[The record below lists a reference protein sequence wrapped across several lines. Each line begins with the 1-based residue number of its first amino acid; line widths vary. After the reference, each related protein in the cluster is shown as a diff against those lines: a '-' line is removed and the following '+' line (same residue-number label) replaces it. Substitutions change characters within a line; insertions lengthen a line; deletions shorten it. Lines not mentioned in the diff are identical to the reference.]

1 MSLQAGFC
9 SKNAGFRLLCIRER
23 EILLLISVLRNAF
36 SGQGL
41 DLMSVIASILASLLV
56 IFVMLPFHEFAHATV
71 AGWFGD
77 KTAKML
83 GRQTL
88 NPLKHIDYVGAL
100 LLLLFGFGWAKP
112 VPVNLDHRKN
122 PKGAMAVVAL
132 AGPLANLLA
141 GIVGGLLI
149 NLVLAIDPMALL
161 IFSGKSV
168 GILSYIVLFLYYFM
182 AINISLAVF
191 NLIPIP
197 PLDGSKIL
205 MAFLPNKIC
214 YQIQRNE
221 AMISMILMIAI
232 AFGAF
237 SGPLSVAQSWLTSG
251 ILNLTAL
258 PFSGSPFN
266 PNFSLL

>member
-1 MSLQAGFC
+1 M
-9 SKNAGFRLLCIRER
+9 LL
-23 EILLLISVLRNAF
+23 SVLSNAF

-88 NPLKHIDYVGAL
+88 NPLKHIDYVGAFL
-100 LLLLFGFGWAKP
+100 LLLVGFGWAKP
-112 VPVNLDHRKN
+112 VTVNLDHRKN

-149 NLVLAIDPMALL
+149 NLVLEIDPTAVLFLL
-161 IFSGKSV
+161 GGKSV

-237 SGPLSVAQSWLTSG
+237 SGPLSVAQRWLTSG

-266 PNFSLL
+266 PNFGL

>member
-1 MSLQAGFC
+1 M
-9 SKNAGFRLLCIRER
+9 LL
-23 EILLLISVLRNAF
+23 SVLRSAF
-36 SGQGL
+36 SGGGL
-41 DLMSVIASILASLLV
+41 DLVSVIVSILASLLV

-88 NPLKHIDYVGAL
+88 NPLKHIDYMGAL
-100 LLLLFGFGWAKP
+100 LLLLVGFGWAKP

-122 PKGAMAVVAL
+122 PKGAMAVVAA
-132 AGPLANLLA
+132 AGPISNLLA
-141 GIVGGLLI
+141 GVLGGLLL
-149 NLVLAIDPMALL
+149 NL
-161 IFSGKSV
+161 
-168 GILSYIVLFLYYFM
+168 ILSFDINSVAPLLGMSFNGINSILVLFLYYFM
-182 AINISLAVF
+182 FMNISLAVF

-221 AMISMILMIAI
+221 AMISMVLMIAI
-232 AFGAF
+232 AFGVF
-237 SGPLSVAQSWLTSG
+237 SGPLSTAQGYMTRW
-251 ILNLTAL
+251 ILQLTAL

-266 PNFSLL
+266 PNF

>member
-1 MSLQAGFC
+1 M
-9 SKNAGFRLLCIRER
+9 LL
-23 EILLLISVLRNAF
+23 SVLRGAF
-36 SGQGL
+36 SGQDL
-41 DLMSVIASILASLLV
+41 DLMTVIVSVLASLLV

-77 KTAKML
+77 RTAKML

-100 LLLLFGFGWAKP
+100 LLLLVGFGWAKP

-149 NLVLAIDPMALL
+149 NLVLTIDPMAIL
-161 IFSGKSV
+161 IFAEKSTE
-168 GILSYIVLFLYYFM
+168 IWSYVVLFLYYFM

-205 MAFLPNKIC
+205 MAFLPNRIC

-232 AFGAF
+232 FLGVF
-237 SGPLSVAQSWLTSG
+237 SGPLAVAQNWLTSG
-251 ILNLTAL
+251 ILNLTSL
-258 PFSGSPFN
+258 PFQGSPFN
-266 PNFSLL
+266 PNFSL

>member
-1 MSLQAGFC
+1 M
-9 SKNAGFRLLCIRER
+9 LL
-23 EILLLISVLRNAF
+23 SVLSNAF

-88 NPLKHIDYVGAL
+88 NPLKHIDYVGAFFL
-100 LLLLFGFGWAKP
+100 LLVGFGWAKP

-149 NLVLAIDPMALL
+149 NLVLEIDPTAVLFLL
-161 IFSGKSV
+161 GGKSV

-237 SGPLSVAQSWLTSG
+237 SGPLSVAQRWLTSG

-266 PNFSLL
+266 PNFGL

>member
-1 MSLQAGFC
+1 M
-9 SKNAGFRLLCIRER
+9 LL
-23 EILLLISVLRNAF
+23 SVLRGAF

-41 DLMSVIASILASLLV
+41 DLITVIVSVLASLLV
-56 IFVMLPFHEFAHATV
+56 IFVMLPLHECAHATV

-88 NPLKHIDYVGAL
+88 NPLKHIDYVGAFL
-100 LLLLFGFGWAKP
+100 LLLVGFGWAKP

-122 PKGAMAVVAL
+122 PKSAMAVVAA
-132 AGPLANLLA
+132 AGPISNLLA
-141 GIVGGLLI
+141 GIFGGLLLNLIISLDIGSIAPLIGMDFNGI
-149 NLVLAIDPMALL
+149 NSFLVM
-161 IFSGKSV
+161 
-168 GILSYIVLFLYYFM
+168 FLYYFM
-182 AINISLAVF
+182 TINISLAVF

-221 AMISMILMIAI
+221 AMISMVLMIAI
-232 AFGAF
+232 AFGVF
-237 SGPLSVAQSWLTSG
+237 SGPLSTAQSYMTKW
-251 ILNLTAL
+251 ILQLTAL
-258 PFSGSPFN
+258 PFTGSPFN
-266 PNFSLL
+266 PNFSF

>member
-1 MSLQAGFC
+1 M
-9 SKNAGFRLLCIRER
+9 LL
-23 EILLLISVLRNAF
+23 SVLRGAF

-41 DLMSVIASILASLLV
+41 DLMTVIASVLASLLV
-56 IFVMLPFHEFAHATV
+56 IFVMLPLHEFAHATV

-77 KTAKML
+77 RTAKML

-100 LLLLFGFGWAKP
+100 LLLLVGFGWAKP

-132 AGPLANLLA
+132 AGPLSNLLA
-141 GIVGGLLI
+141 GVVGGLLI
-149 NLVLAIDPMALL
+149 NLVLVINPMAVL
-161 IFSGKSV
+161 IFAGQST
-168 GILSYIVLFLYYFM
+168 GIWSYVVLFLYYFM
-182 AINISLAVF
+182 VINISLAVF

-205 MAFLPNKIC
+205 MAFLPNRIC

-232 AFGAF
+232 FLGVF
-237 SGPLSVAQSWLTSG
+237 SGPLTVARNWLTSG
-251 ILNLTAL
+251 ILDLTAL
-258 PFSGSPFN
+258 PFQGSPFN
-266 PNFSLL
+266 PNFSL

>member
-1 MSLQAGFC
+1 M
-9 SKNAGFRLLCIRER
+9 LL
-23 EILLLISVLRNAF
+23 SVLSNAF

-88 NPLKHIDYVGAL
+88 NPLKHIDYVGAFL
-100 LLLLFGFGWAKP
+100 LLLVGFGWAKP

-149 NLVLAIDPMALL
+149 NLVLEIDPTAVLFLL
-161 IFSGKSV
+161 GGKSV

-182 AINISLAVF
+182 DINISLAVF
-191 NLIPIP
+191 NLITIT

-237 SGPLSVAQSWLTSG
+237 SGPLSVAQRWLTSG

-266 PNFSLL
+266 PNFGL

>member
-1 MSLQAGFC
+1 M
-9 SKNAGFRLLCIRER
+9 LL
-23 EILLLISVLRNAF
+23 SVLRGAF

-41 DLMSVIASILASLLV
+41 DLMTVIASVLASLLV
-56 IFVMLPFHEFAHATV
+56 IFVMLPLHEFAHATV

-77 KTAKML
+77 RTAKML

-100 LLLLFGFGWAKP
+100 LLLLVGFGWAKP

-132 AGPLANLLA
+132 AGPLSNLLA
-141 GIVGGLLI
+141 GVVGGLLI
-149 NLVLAIDPMALL
+149 NLVLVINPMAVL
-161 IFSGKSV
+161 IFAGQST
-168 GILSYIVLFLYYFM
+168 GIWSYVVLFLYYFM

-205 MAFLPNKIC
+205 MAFLPNRIC

-232 AFGAF
+232 FLGVF
-237 SGPLSVAQSWLTSG
+237 SGPLTVAQNWLTSG

-258 PFSGSPFN
+258 PFQGSPFN
-266 PNFSLL
+266 PNFSL

>member
-1 MSLQAGFC
+1 M
-9 SKNAGFRLLCIRER
+9 LL
-23 EILLLISVLRNAF
+23 SVLRGAF

-41 DLMSVIASILASLLV
+41 DLMTVIASVLASLLV
-56 IFVMLPFHEFAHATV
+56 IFVMLPLHEFAHATV

-77 KTAKML
+77 RTAKML

-100 LLLLFGFGWAKP
+100 LLLLVGFGWAKP

-122 PKGAMAVVAL
+122 PKSAMAVVAL
-132 AGPLANLLA
+132 AGPLSNLLA
-141 GIVGGLLI
+141 GVVGGLLI
-149 NLVLAIDPMALL
+149 NLVLVINPMAVL
-161 IFSGKSV
+161 IFAGQST
-168 GILSYIVLFLYYFM
+168 GIWSYVVLFLYYFM
-182 AINISLAVF
+182 VINISLAVF

-205 MAFLPNKIC
+205 MAFLPNRIC

-232 AFGAF
+232 FLGVF
-237 SGPLSVAQSWLTSG
+237 SGPLTVVQNWLTSG
-251 ILNLTAL
+251 ILDFTAL
-258 PFSGSPFN
+258 PFQESPFN
-266 PNFSLL
+266 PNFSL

>member
-23 EILLLISVLRNAF
+23 EILLLLSVLRNAF

-83 GRQTL
+83 GRQSL

-149 NLVLAIDPMALL
+149 NLVLAIDPTAVLFLL
-161 IFSGKSV
+161 GGKSV
-168 GILSYIVLFLYYFM
+168 GILSYVVLFLYYFM

-205 MAFLPNKIC
+205 MAFLPNRIC

-266 PNFSLL
+266 PNFGL

>member
-1 MSLQAGFC
+1 M
-9 SKNAGFRLLCIRER
+9 LL
-23 EILLLISVLRNAF
+23 SVLRGAF

-41 DLMSVIASILASLLV
+41 DLMTVIASVLASLLV
-56 IFVMLPFHEFAHATV
+56 IFVMLPLHEFAHATV

-77 KTAKML
+77 RTAKML

-100 LLLLFGFGWAKP
+100 LLLLVGFGWAKP

-132 AGPLANLLA
+132 AGPLSNLLA
-141 GIVGGLLI
+141 GVVSGLLI
-149 NLVLAIDPMALL
+149 NLVLVINPMAVL
-161 IFSGKSV
+161 IFAGQST
-168 GILSYIVLFLYYFM
+168 GIWSYVVLFLYYFM
-182 AINISLAVF
+182 VINISLAVF

-205 MAFLPNKIC
+205 MAFLPNRIC

-232 AFGAF
+232 FLGVF
-237 SGPLSVAQSWLTSG
+237 SGPLTVAQNWLTSG

-258 PFSGSPFN
+258 PFQGSPFN
-266 PNFSLL
+266 PNFSL

>member
-41 DLMSVIASILASLLV
+41 DHMSVIASILASLLV

-205 MAFLPNKIC
+205 MAFLPNRIC

>member
-1 MSLQAGFC
+1 M
-9 SKNAGFRLLCIRER
+9 LL
-23 EILLLISVLRNAF
+23 SVLSNAF

-41 DLMSVIASILASLLV
+41 DLMNVIASILASLLV

-149 NLVLAIDPMALL
+149 NIVLEVDPTAVLFLL
-161 IFSGKSV
+161 GGKSV

-232 AFGAF
+232 AFCAF
-237 SGPLSVAQSWLTSG
+237 SGPLSVAQRWLTSG

-266 PNFSLL
+266 PNFGL